1 MQYQEKVCEREVGAA
16 VSGLIVRH
24 NNRHL
29 GTLDAGEARE
39 RLVSGSISFSEFVD
53 QVGDDFRELL
63 DFMTEHDLHPGRPGE
78 VLYHIENHPLGSG
91 RGTLRSQLRHLY
103 ALGSRRSHRSA

>member
-1 MQYQEKVCEREVGAA
+1 MQQQEKVCEGEVEAA
-16 VSGLIVRH
+16 VPGLIVRH

-29 GTLDAGEARE
+29 GTLDEGEARE
-39 RLVSGSISFSEFVD
+39 RLVLGSISFSEFVD

-78 VLYHIENHPLGSG
+78 VLYHIESHPLRSG
-91 RGTLRSQLRHLY
+91 RRTLRSQLRYLY
-103 ALGSRRSHRSA
+103 ALGSRRSHRSV